1 MARTGA
7 SRWRSPHHRLEFQ
20 LVAAMVAVSLS
31 LAAVLA
37 VLLTASASS
46 SLGESAER
54 RGMSVARAVTLRLE
68 DWLSERQATLARVA
82 ASAEGDLASPA
93 IRRELAEHDWSADDV
108 LLMELTDL
116 TGRVLSSSRQ
126 GVTIDPAG
134 AAWFRTA
141 AAGRPVITSLA
152 DKGGG
157 IQWLTA
163 RPVLGDGD
171 RPVGVVVAD
180 LNPAA
185 LAHLV
190 NPELD
195 AGSEVVVSDSQH
207 RLIYKSSIGEVA
219 DGAALLAAGA
229 LHTTVDNTAT
239 RQAASTGE
247 PGVARYVDLHGRD
260 VVGGYDI
267 LDEVADYDVTGLDWV
282 ISVEDPAS
290 AVLAPVSDQRRRAV
304 VVLALGA
311 LVVAVISIGLARR
324 TSRPIRRLSEV
335 SRRVAGG
342 DLTARVLPEG
352 SSELV
357 TLGESFN
364 VMLAT
369 SQDLVEKVTSAGVA
383 VNSAAA
389 QLSASSEE
397 LASTTTQQSA
407 AVTQA
412 TATTEELARA
422 SSAIA
427 DTVDE
432 IARQTAETRENL
444 EHAEADITVSSERTL
459 ALAGRVNDI
468 DKLLDLINEI
478 ADQTNLLALNAAIE
492 AARAGENGLG
502 FAVVADEVRRL
513 AERSKAS
520 AGDIA
525 SIVAAVQRETNATV
539 MAMEKGAKQMQQGL
553 LLLEAVTDANGQV
566 RMTTQQQRS
575 ATAQVVETME
585 QLTDASRQVSATAQ
599 QIAAA
604 AGTLAD
610 LAGTLE
616 TTAATASNGRR

>member
-7 SRWRSPHHRLEFQ
+7 SRWRSPHRRLEFQ
-20 LVAAMVAVSLS
+20 LVAAMVAVSLP

-46 SLGESAER
+46 GLSKSAER
-54 RGMSVARAVTLRLE
+54 GGESVARAITLRAE
-68 DWLSERQATLARVA
+68 DWLAERQATLATIA
-82 ASAEGDLASPA
+82 GSAGGDLASPD
-93 IRRELAEHDWSADDV
+93 IRVEMADSDESSDDV
-108 LLMELTDL
+108 LLMELVDL
-116 TGRVLSSSRQ
+116 SGRVLASSRT

-134 AAWFRTA
+134 QAWFRTA
-141 AAGRPVITSLA
+141 VAGRPVITSLVGT
-152 DKGGG
+152 GGG
-157 IQWLTA
+157 IRWVIA
-163 RPVLGDGD
+163 RPVLGAGD

-180 LNPAA
+180 LNPAV
-185 LAHLV
+185 LV
-190 NPELD
+190 RLFDPELD
-195 AGSEVVVSDSQH
+195 AGGGKVVVSDAQH
-207 RLIYKSSIGEVA
+207 RLIYDTSIGAVA

-229 LHTTVDNTAT
+229 LRTTVDNLAT
-239 RQAASTGE
+239 RRAVATGE
-247 PGVARYVDLHGRD
+247 PGTARYADLTGRD
-260 VVGGYDI
+260 VIGGYDI
-267 LDEVADYDVTGLDWV
+267 LDEVADYDVTALNWV

-304 VVLALGA
+304 VVLALGV
-311 LVVAVISIGLARR
+311 LVVAVTSVGLARR
-324 TSRPIRRLSEV
+324 TSRPVRRLSEV

-342 DLTARVLPEG
+342 DLSARVLPEG
-352 SSELV
+352 PSELV
-357 TLGESFN
+357 ELGESFN
-364 VMLAT
+364 AMLTT
-369 SQDLVEKVTSAGVA
+369 SQQLIDQVAAAGLDVK
-383 VNSAAA
+383 SAAA

-407 AVTQA
+407 AVTEA

-513 AERSKAS
+513 AERSKTS

-525 SIVAAVQRETNATV
+525 SIVAAVQR
-539 MAMEKGAKQMQQGL
+539 
-553 LLLEAVTDANGQV
+553 
-566 RMTTQQQRS
+566 
-575 ATAQVVETME
+575 
-585 QLTDASRQVSATAQ
+585 
-599 QIAAA
+599 
-604 AGTLAD
+604 
-610 LAGTLE
+610 
-616 TTAATASNGRR
+616 